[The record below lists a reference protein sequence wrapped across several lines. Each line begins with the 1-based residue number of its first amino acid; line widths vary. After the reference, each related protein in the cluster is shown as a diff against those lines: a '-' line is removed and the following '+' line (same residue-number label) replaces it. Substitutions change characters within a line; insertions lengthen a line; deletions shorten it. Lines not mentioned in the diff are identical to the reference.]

1 MEKHISA
8 KRRLE
13 HLKEKIR
20 EIEKKHDLE
29 NHLVSEIEAVRYKV
43 PEKFGIEPYT
53 YTQSKILPF
62 EVIKIVSGAYD
73 YKTYIVKEYEA
84 DELFSKKPERNYKT
98 EKIIYP
104 IIQSEG
110 IFGELAYFEDP
121 FLRLYLKGLMLK
133 PLNKLFTGA
142 KNEEKL
148 HALYTL
154 FEPLKKCF
162 SLPEERIQKIK
173 TALADENIQ
182 FKKLDGEYYERKFA
196 DYLKFF
202 EHYPHPELFERIKSK
217 KNKIIDSLTEPSL
230 YRPGLIDLYPR
241 HCMGNKFIDAEGL
254 SECSMG
260 LPFGCSFGNASIYN
274 HLPDKNRD
282 FSTLLD
288 TFLNGF
294 DKSID
299 SNKLKDAS
307 YSGAIFGN
315 LRQTSVPGF
324 AYKEYHFNLI
334 KENLKAIESQL
345 EVI

>member
-1 MEKHISA
+1 MEKHLA
-8 KRRLE
+8 KKRLE

-20 EIEKKHDLE
+20 EIEQKQDLE
-29 NHLVSEIEAVRYKV
+29 NHLVSEIEDVRYKL

-53 YTQSKILPF
+53 YTQSRILPF

-73 YKTYIVKEYEA
+73 YKTYIVKEYE
-84 DELFSKKPERNYKT
+84 DGLFSTKSERNYKT

-110 IFGELAYFEDP
+110 IFADLAYFEDS

-133 PLNKLFTGA
+133 PLNKLFSGA

-148 HALYTL
+148 NALSTL

-162 SLPEERIQKIK
+162 NLPKEQVQKIK
-173 TALADENIQ
+173 TSLADENIQ

-202 EHYPHPELFERIKSK
+202 EHHQYPEIFGRIKSK

-241 HCMGNKFIDAEGL
+241 HCLGNKFIDAEGL

-260 LPFGCSFGNASIYN
+260 LPFGCSLGNASIYN

-282 FSTLLD
+282 FPTLLD

-299 SNKLKDAS
+299 SSKLKDAS
-307 YSGAIFGN
+307 YSGGIFGN
-315 LRQTSVPGF
+315 LRQTFVPGF
-324 AYKEYHFNLI
+324 AYNEYHFNLI

-345 EVI
+345 EII